1 MRVLPTSTIRDLLA
15 VTEQPGMRSL
25 AGGLPEPALFPAER
39 LARAAETVLGSTSA
53 LAAGALQY
61 GPTDGT
67 RALREILAAA
77 SALHGLPASDPDA
90 FIVTTGSQQA
100 LDLVARALLDDGD
113 TVAVDD
119 PCYLGAQ
126 QALLVSGARLIGV
139 PVDDGGMNVDALAQR
154 LRAGERPRLVYTV
167 PNFQNPTGAVL
178 TAGRRAA
185 LVELAREYGF
195 VIVEDDA
202 YHSLWFDAPPPA
214 PIGALDDDRVV
225 SVGSCSKVL
234 APGLRVGWMRAP
246 AWLRD
251 TLVRAK
257 QACDLH
263 TSTLTQALVADVLG
277 DESFLDTH
285 LARIRATYAPKA
297 HALAAALD
305 GFGDGPPAR
314 GGMFLWRRL
323 SGIDTGELLER
334 AITDH
339 VAFVPGGAF
348 AVERRWNEHLRLSF
362 ATLPVAELEGAAG
375 TLRRLMTHAPA

>member
-1 MRVLPTSTIRDLLA
+1 
-15 VTEQPGMRSL
+15 
-25 AGGLPEPALFPAER
+25 
-39 LARAAETVLGSTSA
+39 
-53 LAAGALQY
+53 
-61 GPTDGT
+61 
-67 RALREILAAA
+67 
-77 SALHGLPASDPDA
+77 
-90 FIVTTGSQQA
+90 
-100 LDLVARALLDDGD
+100 VARALLDDGD

-126 QALLVSGARLIGV
+126 QALLASGARLIGV

-214 PIGALDDDRVV
+214 PIGALDADRVV

-251 TLVRAK
+251 ALVRAK

-285 LARIRATYAPKA
+285 LARVRATYAPKA

-323 SGIDTGELLER
+323 PGVDTEALLER
-334 AITDH
+334 AIADH

-362 ATLPVAELEGAAG
+362 ATLPVAELEGAAA
-375 TLRRLMTHAPA
+375 TLRQLVTHAPA

>member
-25 AGGLPEPALFPAER
+25 AGGLPEPALFPTQR
-39 LARAAETVLGSTSA
+39 LARAAEAVLGATSG

-61 GPTDGT
+61 GPTDGS
-67 RALREILAAA
+67 RALREILASAG
-77 SALHGLPASDPDA
+77 ALHGLPPSDPDA

-100 LDLVARALLDDGD
+100 LDLVGRALLDDGD

-126 QALLVSGARLIGV
+126 QALLLSGARLVGI
-139 PVDDGGMNVDALAQR
+139 PVDDGGIDVHALAQR

-178 TAGRRAA
+178 TAARRAA
-185 LVELAREYGF
+185 LVELAREYCF

-202 YHSLWFDAPPPA
+202 YHALWFDAPPPA
-214 PIGALDDDRVV
+214 PMGALDDDRVV

-246 AWLRD
+246 LWLRD
-251 TLVRAK
+251 ALVRAK

-263 TSTLTQALVADVLG
+263 TSTFTQALVADVLA
-277 DESFLDTH
+277 DASFVDAH

-305 GFGDGPPAR
+305 GWGDGPPAR
-314 GGMFLWRRL
+314 GGMFLWRRVP
-323 SGIDTGELLER
+323 GVDAEALLER
-334 AITDH
+334 AISDR

-348 AVERRWNEHLRLSF
+348 AVERPWNEHLRLSF
-362 ATLPVAELEGAAG
+362 ATLQVAELEAAADA
-375 TLRRLMTHAPA
+375 LRQLVTHSAV